1 MKKIAF
7 LFVSILWGFTGDSGT
22 VVCSTSLTAIGKRS
36 DNKMQTLQ
44 QPAAIDGEQWVLETR
59 FKM

>member
-7 LFVSILWGFTGDSGT
+7 LFVLILWGFTGDSGT
-22 VVCSTSLTAIGKRS
+22 VVCSTSLTSIGKRA
-36 DNKMQTLQ
+36 DKKVHMVQK
-44 QPAAIDGEQWVLETR
+44 PAAIEGEQWVLETR